1 MKKRKVIIITDG
13 DETAR
18 ASAEVVARKVG
29 GRCISLSGFAPR
41 TLTGKEIVELILKAP
56 KEPIFVMVDDKGLSA
71 RGMGERILTY
81 IAKHP
86 AIEILG
92 VVAVASNTKKV
103 EGTPVDFSITK
114 TGEKTKFPV
123 DKYGNSVPTEGFL
136 KGDTVD
142 VLKELNIPIVVGTG
156 DIGKQDGAD
165 DLRKKA
171 PVTLEAVEEI
181 LHRSGFFNDNNRWE
195 SESLKKS

>member
-29 GRCISLSGFAPR
+29 GRCISLSGTASRP
-41 TLTGKEIVELILKAP
+41 LTGKEIVELIIKAP
-56 KEPIFVMVDDKGLSA
+56 KEPIFVMVDDKGLSTQ
-71 RGMGERILTY
+71 GMGERILTY
-81 IAKHP
+81 IARHP
-86 AIEILG
+86 AIEVLG
-92 VVAVASNTKKV
+92 VVAVASNTKQA
-103 EGTPVDFSITK
+103 EGTPVDVSITK
-114 TGEKTKFPV
+114 TGEKTQFPV
-123 DKYGNSVPTEGFL
+123 DKYGNALPNEGLL

-156 DIGKQDGAD
+156 DTGKQDGAD
-165 DLRKKA
+165 DLRKDA

-181 LHRSGFFNDNNRWE
+181 LRRSGFLNDNN
-195 SESLKKS
+195 